1 MREKFTITIHDQI
14 VGLQIFA
21 SQKRLDEFVDL
32 YGKLLGDK
40 DHDVQFNQEICES
53 LSSNLLQFDNEK
65 DKQIRL
71 DMIEKLVRKIRSQ
84 QLVFSGKLFDSI
96 VYVYTEAQQWKQ
108 IIELLASMNP
118 QNCTPEIKTL
128 NYLKKNLLYCFEPQT
143 RS

>member
-84 QLVFSGKLFDSI
+84 
-96 VYVYTEAQQWKQ
+96 
-108 IIELLASMNP
+108 
-118 QNCTPEIKTL
+118 
-128 NYLKKNLLYCFEPQT
+128 
-143 RS
+143 